1 MAELIFKKE
10 CFDLIGACYEIHRHL
25 GHGFLEAVYAEA
37 LGLEL
42 KIRNIPFERE
52 KVLEIHYKE
61 YLLEKKYVADFIC
74 YGSIIIELK
83 ALSSLI
89 TQHEA
94 QILNYLIATGVKL
107 GLLVNFGEAG
117 LKYKRLVL

>member
-10 CFDLIGACYEIHRHL
+10 CFDLIGACYEIHNHL
-25 GHGFLEAVYAEA
+25 GPGFLEAVYAEA

-42 KIRNIPFERE
+42 QIRKIPFERE
-52 KVLEIHYKE
+52 KVLEFHYKE